1 MDIRHLPAQSRL
13 ARPWRNGGGVTSD
26 IAVFPDDSGD
36 DGFQWRASIATI
48 TDAGP
53 FSSWPGVDRTLL
65 VLRGQ
70 LTLGTE
76 ARGEMQLDEW
86 TSAFAFAGED
96 QVVARPLGTPCLV
109 LNLMIRRGQ
118 TRFRLRRQSNAL
130 PIVADQ
136 TLLLATQSTTI
147 SVNGL
152 SIPLDERDALLFGP
166 DRASSLEIDRTV
178 IVMEFSNISAGS
190 S

>member
-1 MDIRHLPAQSRL
+1 MDIQHLPAQSRL
-13 ARPWRNGGGVTSD
+13 ARLWRNGGGFTRD
-26 IAVFPDDSGD
+26 IAVFPDDAGD
-36 DGFQWRASIATI
+36 DGFLWRASIATI

-70 LTLGTE
+70 LTLGSET
-76 ARGEMQLDEW
+76 RGEIQLDER
-86 TSAFAFAGED
+86 TSAFAFAGEE
-96 QVVARPLGTPCLV
+96 QVVARPPDAPCLV
-109 LNLMIRRGQ
+109 LNLMVRRGR
-118 TRFRLRRQSNAL
+118 TRFRLLRQADAL

-152 SIPLDERDALLFGP
+152 SIALDEEDALLLGP
-166 DRASSLEIDRTV
+166 DRSSKFEIDHTIIAV
-178 IVMEFSNISAGS
+178 EFSSNY
-190 S
+190 